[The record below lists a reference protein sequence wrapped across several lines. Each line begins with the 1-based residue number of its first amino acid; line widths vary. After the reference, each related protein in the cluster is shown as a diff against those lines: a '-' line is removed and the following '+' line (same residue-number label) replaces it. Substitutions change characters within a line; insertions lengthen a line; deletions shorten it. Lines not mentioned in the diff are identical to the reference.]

1 MMTDL
6 NHWLA
11 LLDLPTLLG
20 QFLLTVVLSF
30 TIGLELHSYRKKNK
44 QDLGFG
50 TTRTFTL
57 LGVLGFILFV
67 LDDSPWL
74 YALGLLA
81 LMLFLTV
88 FYTNRVKTQMPSM
101 LGMLLALLTY
111 ILPAVVLSYPTW
123 FSILYVVILLLLMGE
138 KSSIRRFSDAFHSD
152 EMVTFSKYLIMIG
165 VVLPLLPAR
174 EIYAPY
180 ITVTFYQVWLALL
193 VVSSVSYL
201 SYLMQT
207 YVFREKGLLFAGI
220 LGGLYSST
228 ATTVVLA
235 RRSQESG
242 ADPRMTIAIIIAT
255 VMMYLRL
262 LLLIFFLGHVEEAER
277 LMMPFMVMVLLSLIV
292 VGLIRKFGQFH
303 HLVLGETPI
312 RHPLEFRTAVI
323 FALMFVLFA
332 ALTKLML
339 QDFGQSGLT
348 MMSLLVGLVDT
359 DPFILSLLAGKFSLA
374 TDAITGAILIAT
386 ASNNMLKAVYA
397 FVMGRNRACTHAALW
412 LMATALMT
420 FSYAAVEFLQ

>member
-1 MMTDL
+1 MTDL

-11 LLDLPTLLG
+11 LLNVPPLLG

-30 TIGLELHSYRKKNK
+30 TIGLELHSYRKKNQ

-88 FYTNRVKTQMPSM
+88 FYTYRVKTQMPSI
-101 LGMLLALLTY
+101 LAMLLALLTY

-174 EIYAPY
+174 EIFAPY

-292 VGLIRKFGQFH
+292 VGLIRKFGQLH
-303 HLVLGETPI
+303 HLVLGDTPI

-348 MMSLLVGLVDT
+348 VMSLLVGLVDT

-420 FSYAAVEFLQ
+420 FSYAAVVFLQ